1 MCIRKVK
8 PRNLTMAG
16 SVLQHKQ
23 TWTDKMYPYNLMYVV
38 THGGDMWTA
47 SCNAWKAVRALARW
61 LIVTKHRK
69 LLKAIKIS
77 SENRAAA
84 LLRTAFLLS
93 SCPTQ
98 CGYDP
103 AAPQCFLAPQ
113 MSHWLQQDCG
123 EAGDCWLWRWL
134 CRIRAAHGDRSVLL
148 LQCRKTEKK
157 KTFFDEIVEAVGIY
171 WTSVTLS
178 MQLAQFAVASNSD
191 IVQAVLLISAWTLK
205 TLSHYQLCALF
216 QLEEPW

>member
-1 MCIRKVK
+1 
-8 PRNLTMAG
+8 
-16 SVLQHKQ
+16 
-23 TWTDKMYPYNLMYVV
+23 MYPYNLMYVV
-38 THGGDMWTA
+38 THGGGMWTA

-61 LIVTKHRK
+61 LIITKAQEIVKSNKDIKWKSRCSTAKNSLSPVILSHTMWVWSCSPSMLPGTTNVPLTAAGLWGGWGLIMKVTVQDQGSTRWQ
-69 LLKAIKIS
+69 IS
-77 SENRAAA
+77 PASAVQEN
-84 LLRTAFLLS
+84 
-93 SCPTQ
+93 
-98 CGYDP
+98 
-103 AAPQCFLAPQ
+103 
-113 MSHWLQQDCG
+113 
-123 EAGDCWLWRWL
+123 
-134 CRIRAAHGDRSVLL
+134 
-148 LQCRKTEKK
+148 KKK

>member
-1 MCIRKVK
+1 
-8 PRNLTMAG
+8 
-16 SVLQHKQ
+16 
-23 TWTDKMYPYNLMYVV
+23 MYPYNLMYVV

-77 SENRAAA
+77 SENHAAA

-113 MSHWLQQDCG
+113 MSHHKLTAAGLRGGWGLLIVKVTVQDQG
-123 EAGDCWLWRWL
+123 STRWQISPASAVQEN
-134 CRIRAAHGDRSVLL
+134 R
-148 LQCRKTEKK
+148 KK
-157 KTFFDEIVEAVGIY
+157 KDIFLWNSWSSGDLLNQCYTVHAAC
-171 WTSVTLS
+171 SV
-178 MQLAQFAVASNSD
+178 
-191 IVQAVLLISAWTLK
+191 
-205 TLSHYQLCALF
+205 CCC
-216 QLEEPW
+216 